1 MQGRDFAELYLQE
14 NKLSDEPWRD
24 EFFYEWP
31 SPFGPPHGPRSYLPQ
46 AEALVR
52 KDFKYM
58 HWPEYNFDQLFDLK
72 ADSMEEN
79 DIVNTTEHAGLLVAM
94 KARFL
99 ELKAAVTKKEIP
111 AAKVV
116 AK

>member
-1 MQGRDFAELYLQE
+1 MQGRDFAPLYLQDRLF
-14 NKLSDEPWRD
+14 KPWRD

-31 SPFGPPHGPRSYLPQ
+31 SPWTGPFLPQ

-58 HWPEYNFDQLFDLK
+58 HWPEYKFDQLFNLK
-72 ADSMEEN
+72 KDSMEEN
-79 DIVNTTEHAGLLVAM
+79 DIVNTTEHAGLLLAM

-99 ELKAAVTKKEIP
+99 ELKAAVTKEVP
-111 AAKVV
+111 AVAEVV
-116 AK
+116 AV